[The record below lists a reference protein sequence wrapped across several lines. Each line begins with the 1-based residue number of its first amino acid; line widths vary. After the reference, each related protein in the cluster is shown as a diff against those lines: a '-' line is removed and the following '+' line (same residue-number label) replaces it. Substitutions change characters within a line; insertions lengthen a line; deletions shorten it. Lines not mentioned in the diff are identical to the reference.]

1 MTDNRRIRK
10 YFRSFFFSYDESRLR
25 IVRATRLPPS
35 HRNSLFMMPTHCD
48 LYPPPKRL

>member
-1 MTDNRRIRK
+1 MKVRK
-10 YFRSFFFSYDESRLR
+10 LFFLPPYESRLQ
-25 IVRATRLPPS
+25 VVCATRLPPS